1 MCPYKAIVECSPVS
15 DARPVSVCI
24 CLGTL
29 GGKWY
34 CKEARDGGGI
44 GP

>member
-34 CKEARDGGGI
+34 CQNARDGGGI